1 MASDELRNVTVV
13 VAAAIERDGRYLT
26 ARRTRPPDLAGRWE
40 CPGGKVEMGE
50 TEEHALIREIREE
63 LGVTI
68 AVGARVPGE
77 WVLSEGLVLHLYRG
91 SLVDGDP
98 QPHDDHDAIRWVAP
112 EDFDSVDW
120 LPPDVDA
127 GRSLRGAV
135 G

>member
-1 MASDELRNVTVV
+1 MASDEFRHVTVV
-13 VAAAIERDGRYLT
+13 VAAAIEREGRYLA
-26 ARRTRPPDLAGRWE
+26 ARRTRPKDVAGHWE
-40 CPGGKVEMGE
+40 FPGGKVEPGE
-50 TEEHALIREIREE
+50 TEELALIREIKEE

-120 LPPDVDA
+120 LASDVDA
-127 GRSLRGAV
+127 GHSLRKVV